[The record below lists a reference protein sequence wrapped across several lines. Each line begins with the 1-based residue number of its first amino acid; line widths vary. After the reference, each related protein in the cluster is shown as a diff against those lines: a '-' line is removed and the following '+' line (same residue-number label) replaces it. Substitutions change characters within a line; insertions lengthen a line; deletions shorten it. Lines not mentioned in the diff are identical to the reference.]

1 MLQGAGAGGGGRPYA
16 VRGVRGNR
24 GAWRLRRAAP
34 DPYPVPVEFE
44 FDGEVIWWKG
54 PSPFHFVPV
63 PDEES
68 AHIEAAK
75 SLVTYGWGVIPVTAS
90 IGDTQF
96 TTSLFPKDGR
106 FLVPVKDAVRRAE
119 GLDLGDVVTVH
130 LTIDF

>member
-1 MLQGAGAGGGGRPYA
+1 LGVAKRTTTRASGGFGTEDVTAYGIRPRALAG
-16 VRGVRGNR
+16 
-24 GAWRLRRAAP
+24 
-34 DPYPVPVEFE
+34 PYPVRVEFE

-90 IGDTQF
+90 IGETEF

-119 GLDLGDVVTVH
+119 RVELGDVVTVH
-130 LTIDF
+130 LTIDI

>member
-1 MLQGAGAGGGGRPYA
+1 MG
-16 VRGVRGNR
+16 GVRGLGLMSGR
-24 GAWRLRRAAP
+24 HTASGAPGRSYP
-34 DPYPVPVEFE
+34 DRMEFE
-44 FDGEVIWWKG
+44 FEGEVIWWKG

-90 IGDTQF
+90 IGATEF

-119 GLDLGDVVTVH
+119 GLELGDVVTVH